1 MSKTLDKLS
10 EFLSS
15 PEVRSAITEDAQN
28 TGVGAASILDG
39 LASTVGSFGNF
50 VGGMEGTTRLQDAI
64 TGTKREKTE
73 DRIEKALALLDR
85 TENAIE
91 VAAPKAAPKAA
102 APKAAAPKAA
112 APKAAP
118 KAEPKAAEPK
128 AADPYSQESIDQ
140 GSLTE
145 PAAKS
150 KLTVDPY
157 TPAQKVLLKNVAETT
172 AANQES
178 EFDRQMALLDNAER
192 ESRKV
197 AALEKAGADLDLEE
211 AALKKEHLA
220 MREADRQA
228 SNEGMAG
235 ALKAEASRQASVSAD
250 KASSEGMAGQ
260 LKAEAARQASNEG
273 MAGQLKSEA
282 ARQASVPEE
291 PEVDYTD
298 KAISLFKNTHGSD
311 FDPNSVKDKGKLED
325 MKKLLA
331 QNKGKE
337 MSPNQFAL
345 QFYREYP

>member
-1 MSKTLDKLS
+1 MSRLIEL
-10 EFLSS
+10 FSS
-15 PEVRSAITEDAQN
+15 DAFKEAAAEDAKN
-28 TGVGAASILDG
+28 SGVGVASILDG

-85 TENAIE
+85 TENAVE
-91 VAAPKAAPKAA
+91 LKAPKASAPKAS
-102 APKAAAPKAA
+102 APKASA
-112 APKAAP
+112 
-118 KAEPKAAEPK
+118 PK

-157 TPAQKVLLKNVAETT
+157 TAAQKVLLKNVAETT

-178 EFDRQMALLDNAER
+178 EFDRQMALLDEAER

-197 AALEKAGADLDLEE
+197 AALEKAGAELDLEE

-235 ALKAEASRQASVSAD
+235 ALKTEASRQASVAAD

-260 LKAEAARQASNEG
+260 LKRESARQASNEG

-282 ARQASVPEE
+282 ARQASVPDE
-291 PEVDYTD
+291 PEMDYTD

-345 QFYREYP
+345 QFYRESM

>member
-102 APKAAAPKAA
+102 APKAA
-112 APKAAP
+112 P

-178 EFDRQMALLDNAER
+178 EFDRQMALLDEAER

-197 AALEKAGADLDLEE
+197 AALEKAGAELDLEE

-250 KASSEGMAGQ
+250 NASNEGMAGQ
-260 LKAEAARQASNEG
+260 LKSEAARQASNEG